1 MNTSAFGRLHPAVQH
16 HVVNSLGW
24 RALRPLQDQAIDPI
38 LDGRH
43 ALLSAPTAG
52 GKTEAAV
59 LPLLSRMVEEGW
71 GVLSVL
77 YICPLRALLNNLT
90 PRVAGYA
97 ELLGRTA
104 AVWHGD
110 VGDAER
116 KRILAE
122 PPDVL
127 LTTPESLE
135 AMFLSKRV
143 ETSRLL
149 GAVQAAVVD
158 EIHAFAGDDRGWHL
172 LAMLARLDALCG
184 TELQRVGLTATVGN
198 PDELLSWLVCGGA
211 GERATVAVTPNSD
224 ESPEVAIDFVGGVT
238 NAAKV
243 IAGLH
248 RGEKRLVFADSRARV
263 EELAVALRAEGVTTF
278 VSHSSLSADERRQA
292 ERAFGEARDCVIV
305 STSTLELGI
314 DVGDLDRVIQ
324 LGAPRTVASVLQRMG
339 RTGRRPGTRRNY
351 LFLATTGME
360 LLEAL
365 ALERLRESG
374 WVEPLEPPAW
384 PVHLVAQQLLARVL
398 AAGRLAPS
406 GWPGELAPVI
416 AEGAVDTAT
425 AASIVAHCLEQG
437 ILVEADSGWQIGE
450 AGEREFGRRHFMEVT
465 SLFLT
470 APLLAVRWGQ
480 RMIGHADP
488 SSLVTLEHQR
498 ATILLAGRAWG
509 VRDVDWQR
517 RIVWVEPVEEPGRA
531 RWSGPGGSLSIEVC
545 HAIRSVLAER
555 ARPDGLSARG
565 RDKLDELAEEMW
577 WIEEGAT
584 ILEADADR
592 TKWWTFGGARANT
605 ALEARL
611 RESGLRTSNVDDL
624 SISMAGSCSAG
635 QLDDALAGVDPRALS
650 PPFDAR
656 RAKDVK
662 FSAALPVA
670 ATVEMLRRRNLD
682 VAGVQTVLAE
692 PRVTAWQKGN
702 SPGS

>member
-1 MNTSAFGRLHPAVQH
+1 MSKAAFGRLHPAVQH
-16 HVVNSLGW
+16 HVVNTLGW
-24 RALRPLQDQAIDPI
+24 RALRPLQEQAIEPI

-59 LPLLSRMVEEGW
+59 LPLLSRMVEERW
-71 GVLSVL
+71 GGLSVL
-77 YICPLRALLNNLT
+77 YVCPLRALLNNLA
-90 PRVAGYA
+90 PRIAGYA
-97 ELLGRTA
+97 ELLGRSA

-110 VGDAER
+110 VGAADR
-116 KRILAE
+116 KRILAA

-143 ETSRLL
+143 ETARLL
-149 GAVQAAVVD
+149 GAVQAVVVD

-172 LAMLARLDALCG
+172 LAMLARLDALCER
-184 TELQRVGLTATVGN
+184 ELQRVGLTATVGN

-211 GERATVAVTPNSD
+211 GGRATVLVSPDGDA
-224 ESPEVAIDFVGGVT
+224 SPEIGIDFVGSVA
-238 NAAKV
+238 NASKV

-248 RGEKRLVFADSRARV
+248 HGEKRLVFADSRARV

-339 RTGRRPGTRRNY
+339 RTGRRPGARRNF
-351 LFLATTGME
+351 LFLATTEME

-365 ALERLRESG
+365 SLERLRSSG
-374 WVEPLEPPAW
+374 WVEALESPAW
-384 PVHLVAQQLLARVL
+384 PAHLVAQQLLARVL
-398 AAGRLAPS
+398 AAGRLGPS
-406 GWPGELAPVI
+406 AWPGELGPVLRE
-416 AEGAVDTAT
+416 AGLDEQTVVA
-425 AASIVAHCLEQG
+425 IVAHCLEQE

-450 AGEREFGRRHFMEVT
+450 AGEREFGLRHFMEVT

-480 RMIGHADP
+480 RVIGHADP
-488 SSLVTLEHQR
+488 SSLATREHQR

-517 RIVWVEPVEEPGRA
+517 RIVWVEPVDEPGHS
-531 RWSGPGGSLSIEVC
+531 RWIGPGGSLSIEVC
-545 HAIRSVLAER
+545 HAIRSVLAEDE
-555 ARPDGLSARG
+555 RPDGLSARG
-565 RDKLDELAEEMW
+565 RGKLDEVADKLW
-577 WIEEGAT
+577 WVEEGAT
-584 ILEADADR
+584 TLESGRDR
-592 TKWWTFGGARANT
+592 TKWWTFGGARANA
-605 ALEARL
+605 ALEFCL
-611 RESGLRTSNVDDL
+611 NESGFRTSSVDDL
-624 SISMAGSCSAG
+624 SVSVVGSLSAT
-635 QLDDALAGVDPRALS
+635 QLRDALAGVDPAGLRAAVDL
-650 PPFDAR
+650 R
-656 RAKDVK
+656 RLEDVK
-662 FSAALPVA
+662 FSAALPADVGSELVQRRDLD
-670 ATVEMLRRRNLD
+670 AT
-682 VAGVQTVLAE
+682 GVRAVLAD
-692 PRVTAWQKGN
+692 PVVTAQRG
-702 SPGS
+702 